1 MNKTKIFIVSAVFLC
16 LTAFAVYTIWLIS
29 KPVPLQVQG
38 EIEATQVKFSSKL
51 TGRIDTIAVKKGDW
65 VKPGQ
70 LLYRISSPELEAKI
84 IQAEAV
90 EKAAGAQ
97 NSKAIKGAQKEDI
110 QAAFN
115 NLKKAEAAADLARK
129 TYNRVLNL
137 FNEGVLPEQKKD
149 EAETQMKAA
158 VETANAAKALYDKAV
173 LGARAEDKMAAGALR
188 DQARGAVQEVTSY
201 LNETNIYATRE
212 GEVGNIL
219 AEIGELVPAGYPVV
233 TLVDLNDV
241 WATFYL
247 KETLLPDIKK
257 GDTFFAVVPAMG
269 YNQIEFEVTYLAAAG
284 DFATYNATKTSGD
297 FDMRSFEMQ
306 AIPVEKNSGYRPGM
320 SVLIDWSTLKK

>member
-65 VKPGQ
+65 VKRGQ

-84 IQAEAV
+84 LQAQAV

-97 NSKAIKGAQKEDI
+97 SSKADKGAREEDI

-115 NLKKAEAAADLARK
+115 NLQKAEAAADLARK

-158 VETANAAKALYDKAV
+158 VETSKAAKALYDKA
-173 LGARAEDKMAAGALR
+173 LNGARVEDKMAAGAIHN
-188 DQARGAVQEVTSY
+188 QAQGAVQEVTSY
-201 LNETNIYATRE
+201 LNETSIYATRE
-212 GEVGNIL
+212 GEIANII
-219 AEIGELVPAGYPVV
+219 AETGELVPAGYPVV
-233 TLVDLNDV
+233 SLVDLNDV

-247 KETLLPDIKK
+247 KETLLCDIKK
-257 GDTFFAVVPAMG
+257 GDTFFATVPAMG
-269 YNQIEFEVTYLAAAG
+269 DVQMEFKVSYVAAAG

-297 FDMRSFEMQ
+297 FDMRSFEVQ
-306 AIPVEKNSGYRPGM
+306 AIPVKKDGGYRPGM
-320 SVLIDWSTLKK
+320 SVLIDWSALKK